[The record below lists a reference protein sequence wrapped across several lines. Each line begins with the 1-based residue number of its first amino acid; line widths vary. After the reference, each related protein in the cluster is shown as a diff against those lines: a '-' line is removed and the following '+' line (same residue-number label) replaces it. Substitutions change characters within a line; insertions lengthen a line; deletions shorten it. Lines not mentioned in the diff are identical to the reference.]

1 MPWYTEKPTDNTA
14 YKVICSSYCKQKA
27 IRNLGWSPS
36 SVGPPGFTPPQLPS
50 PVDELSASS
59 EIKFGEPHS
68 ATSERKKK
76 HEEENSDSDSDDDE

>member
-1 MPWYTEKPTDNTA
+1 
-14 YKVICSSYCKQKA
+14 
-27 IRNLGWSPS
+27 
-36 SVGPPGFTPPQLPS
+36 VGPPGFTPPQSTS

-59 EIKFGEPHS
+59 EIKFGKPHS